1 MESSLRDR
9 ALQVPIHAVIDFFR
23 RCVIMQTALTIQCEY
38 SEGKQILEELIQA
51 SFCSFLKKEL
61 IAVAICRNV

>member
-1 MESSLRDR
+1 
-9 ALQVPIHAVIDFFR
+9 
-23 RCVIMQTALTIQCEY
+23 MQTALTIQCEY

-61 IAVAICRNV
+61 IAAAICRNV